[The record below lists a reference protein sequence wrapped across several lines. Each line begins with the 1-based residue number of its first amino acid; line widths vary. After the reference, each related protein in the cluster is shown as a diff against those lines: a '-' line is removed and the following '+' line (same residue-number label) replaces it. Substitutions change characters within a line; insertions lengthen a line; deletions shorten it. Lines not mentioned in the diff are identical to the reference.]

1 MLGFYQFLEINDD
14 YWLMVSHR
22 ERIAE
27 AVLEYVKRND

>member
-1 MLGFYQFLEINDD
+1 MLGFHPFLEINGD

-27 AVLEYVKRND
+27 VVLEYVKRND